1 MNTTYLFKEET
12 TNGQKKL
19 RIGTRDEFKSVMQMN
34 KEIGEE
40 NRRYFIREK
49 SLDPNQPDLLII
61 EVDRS
66 EYLEWKKEQVTRSRN
81 YRLGKQY
88 SQLSLER
95 TVQASSQGK
104 LDEPALYGEDP
115 GFEDV
120 LAGVML
126 DELREELRKWK
137 PWAVDMLDI
146 YMKNGAEICAVMF
159 ADRYGVGEST
169 ARRYVC
175 HFEQKIKKFLEV

>member
-1 MNTTYLFKEET
+1 MKTTYLFKEET
-12 TNGQKKL
+12 ANGQKKL
-19 RIGTRDEFKSVMQMN
+19 RIGTRDEFNSVMLSN

-61 EVDRS
+61 EVDRT

-95 TVQASSQGK
+95 TVHASSQGK

-120 LAGVML
+120 LAD
-126 DELREELRKWK
+126 DEDFIIEVLPDRIITQVFQEIGWVRKNTYHPRDCISEETFEGRWKSISRKPQK
-137 PWAVDMLDI
+137 HHSI
-146 YMKNGAEICAVMF
+146 
-159 ADRYGVGEST
+159 DR
-169 ARRYVC
+169 
-175 HFEQKIKKFLEV
+175 

>member
-34 KEIGEE
+34 KENGEE

-88 SQLSLER
+88 SHLSLER
-95 TVQASSQGK
+95 TVQASNQSK
-104 LDEPALYGEDP
+104 EDEPAIYGDDP

-126 DELREELRKWK
+126 DELCEELRNWK
-137 PWAVDMLDI
+137 PWAVDMLHT
-146 YMKNGAEICAVMF
+146 YMKNGTDVCAIQF
-159 ADRYGVGEST
+159 GEKYGFSKAT
-169 ARRYVC
+169 SWRYVRQ
-175 HFEQKIKKFLEV
+175 FEQKVKKFLEG

>member
-19 RIGTRDEFKSVMQMN
+19 RIGTRDEFNSVMQMN
-34 KEIGEE
+34 KELGVK

-49 SLDPNQPDLLII
+49 SLDPSQPDLLII

-66 EYLEWKKEQVTRSRN
+66 EYLEWKKEQVARSRN

-159 ADRYGVGEST
+159 ADRYGVAERT

-175 HFEQKIKKFLEV
+175 HFEQKIKKFLEG